1 VTFILAHKGLS
12 ESAPENTM
20 PAYRSAMEIGADG
33 FEADVQMTSD
43 GVPVCSH
50 SYTVNFHSNGKG
62 AIHDHTLDE
71 LRALDFGSWKGE
83 EFKGTGIAT
92 LDECLSVVDSA
103 GMVNLEL
110 KTPFVRRREYIHSIS
125 SCLNA
130 HGIGG
135 RAIITSFDHSLV
147 SEFDKVDHDCG
158 IGVLMLPVFKEVEEI
173 IEIVGECYPS
183 DVPLDS
189 LKADDVEPLDDIA
202 FVDEFLGVEG
212 ANPKDVFM
220 SLGKILGEMFPG
232 KTFSQVGQ
240 YVMSQSDVP
249 VYLESLDFEPDYVF
263 CHYLTC
269 FMEPDAIKSI
279 HEAGKKVV
287 AWTVDSPEHARRLL
301 EIGADGMITDNPAE
315 ILGIIGTKH

>member
-1 VTFILAHKGLS
+1 MTFILAHKGLS

-125 SCLNA
+125 
-130 HGIGG
+130 
-135 RAIITSFDHSLV
+135 
-147 SEFDKVDHDCG
+147 
-158 IGVLMLPVFKEVEEI
+158 
-173 IEIVGECYPS
+173 
-183 DVPLDS
+183 
-189 LKADDVEPLDDIA
+189 
-202 FVDEFLGVEG
+202 
-212 ANPKDVFM
+212 
-220 SLGKILGEMFPG
+220 
-232 KTFSQVGQ
+232 
-240 YVMSQSDVP
+240 
-249 VYLESLDFEPDYVF
+249 
-263 CHYLTC
+263 
-269 FMEPDAIKSI
+269 
-279 HEAGKKVV
+279 
-287 AWTVDSPEHARRLL
+287 
-301 EIGADGMITDNPAE
+301 
-315 ILGIIGTKH
+315 